1 MALHILYNIFEIIRM
16 SKIRFAI
23 CISTNRSM
31 IIKESNVATLNVT
44 RIIFVNMILIITK
57 LIKQK
62 HGRIEKSEINGI
74 FVKDVK
80 PPIIAQENVKKY
92 HGNMAINSNHTE

>member
-1 MALHILYNIFEIIRM
+1 M

-31 IIKESNVATLNVT
+31 IIKESNVATL
-44 RIIFVNMILIITK
+44 NMILIITK

-92 HGNMAINSNHTE
+92 HGNMAINSNVQNCKM